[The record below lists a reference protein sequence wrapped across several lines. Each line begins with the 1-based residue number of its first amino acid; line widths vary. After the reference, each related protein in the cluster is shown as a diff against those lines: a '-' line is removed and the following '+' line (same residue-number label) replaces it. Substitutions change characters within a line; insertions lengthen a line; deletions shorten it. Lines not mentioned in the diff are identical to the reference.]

1 MKLAT
6 VKDGSRDGRLV
17 VVSRDLTQMTDAS
30 FLVRTL
36 QAALDDWARLSP
48 HLQALS
54 ESLDRG
60 AVPAERF
67 HEHDA
72 MSPLP
77 RAYRRLEASAS
88 DNADP
93 GASVATIRQMTS
105 DGFLS
110 PREPIRVAGDGISVS
125 GGVAV
130 LTGDVPMGATPDEAG
145 AAVRLVLL
153 ASDASRRAAPNDSSS
168 GALLASAFSPVA
180 VTTDELGDSWDGG
193 RLHRELAV
201 DINGKPSGRTDTGG
215 TRADFPA
222 LIAEAAKGRPLGAGA
237 IIGTGPVS
245 RRHEAGIGDTVR
257 VEMLDEK
264 HHSIFGAIEQ
274 TVEPYRRA

>member
-6 VKDGSRDGRLV
+6 LRDGSRDGRLV

-48 HLQALS
+48 HLQALA
-54 ESLDRG
+54 ESLERG

-77 RAYRRLEASAS
+77 RAYRRLACGEDADGTSA
-88 DNADP
+88 
-93 GASVATIRQMTS
+93 VAIHPVVS
-105 DGFLS
+105 DGFLG
-110 PREPIRVAGDGISVS
+110 PREPIRIAGDGITVS
-125 GGVAV
+125 GAIAV
-130 LTGDVPMGATPDEAG
+130 ITGDVPMGATPD
-145 AAVRLVLL
+145 AALAAIRLVLL
-153 ASDASRRAAPNDSSS
+153 ASDVSRRAAPDERPS
-168 GALLASAFSPVA
+168 GVLLASAFSPVA
-180 VTTDELGDSWDGG
+180 VTTDELGAEWDGG

-201 DINGKPSGRTDTGG
+201 DINGKPASRTDAGG
-215 TRADFPA
+215 TRFDFPA
-222 LIAEAAKGRPLGAGA
+222 LIAAAAMARPLGAGT
-237 IIGTGPVS
+237 IVNSGPIS
-245 RRHEAGIGDTVR
+245 PPHEAGLGDTVR
-257 VEMLDEK
+257 IEMLDGK

-274 TVEPYRRA
+274 TVEPSPHG

>member
-6 VKDGSRDGRLV
+6 VRDGSRDGRLV

-54 ESLDRG
+54 ESLERG

-77 RAYRRLEASAS
+77 RAYQRLESTVSDSAGTGPS
-88 DNADP
+88 M
-93 GASVATIRQMTS
+93 ATIRQMNS
-105 DGFLS
+105 DGFLG
-110 PREPIRVAGDGISVS
+110 PRQPIRIAGDGVAVS
-125 GGVAV
+125 GAIAV
-130 LTGDVPMGATPDEAG
+130 ITGDVPSGATPDEAG
-145 AAVRLVLL
+145 AAIRLVLL
-153 ASDASRRAAPNDSSS
+153 ANEVSRRAAPDESS
-168 GALLASAFSPVA
+168 GGVLLATAFSPVA
-180 VTTDELGDSWDGG
+180 VTTDALDQAWDGG

-201 DINGKPSGRTDTGG
+201 DINGKPSSRADAGRT
-215 TRADFPA
+215 RFDFPA
-222 LIAEAAKGRPLGAGA
+222 LIVEAATLRPLGAGT
-237 IIGTGPVS
+237 IIGIGSVS
-245 RRHEAGIGDTVR
+245 KRHEADLGDTVR
-257 VEMLDEK
+257 IEMLDEK

-274 TVEPYRRA
+274 TVEPYRWD

>member
-6 VKDGSRDGRLV
+6 LRDGSRDGRLV

-36 QAALDDWARLSP
+36 QAALDDWARLAP

-54 ESLDRG
+54 ESLARG

-77 RAYRRLEASAS
+77 RAYQRLVSSNGDGGGPSAVMIQQVNS
-88 DNADP
+88 D
-93 GASVATIRQMTS
+93 S
-105 DGFLS
+105 FLG
-110 PREPIRVAGDGISVS
+110 PREPIRMAGDDVAVS
-125 GGVAV
+125 GTIAV
-130 LTGDVPMGATPDEAG
+130 IAGDVPMGVSPDEARG
-145 AAVRLVLL
+145 AIRLVLL
-153 ASDASRRAAPNDSSS
+153 ASDVSRRAAPDERSG

-180 VTTDELGDSWDGG
+180 VTTDELGDAWDGG
-193 RLHRELAV
+193 LLHRELAI
-201 DINGKPSGRTDTGG
+201 DINGKPSDRVDAAS
-215 TRADFPA
+215 TRPDVPA
-222 LIAEAAKGRPLGAGA
+222 LIAEAAKFRPLGAGT
-237 IIGTGPVS
+237 IIGIGSVS
-245 RRHEAGIGDTVR
+245 KRHEAGFGDTVR
-257 VEMLDEK
+257 IEMLDEK

-274 TVEPYRRA
+274 TVEPSPRG